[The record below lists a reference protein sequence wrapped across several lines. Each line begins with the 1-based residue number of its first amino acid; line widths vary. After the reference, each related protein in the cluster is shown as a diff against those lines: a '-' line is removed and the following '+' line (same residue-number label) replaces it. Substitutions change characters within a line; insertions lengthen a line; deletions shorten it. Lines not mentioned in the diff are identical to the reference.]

1 MVGSKLDGPQPEP
14 KQLLAY
20 LAAWAD
26 WNPETLD
33 CSALTHVCFAF
44 AHVREGRVVPPAESW
59 ASERLG
65 WVRRLKQRY
74 PSLKVLI
81 SVGGWAAEGFSD
93 AALDDG
99 SRRAFADSAL
109 GFVEQYGFDGV
120 DLDWEYPCSEMA
132 GIRARPDDKRNF
144 TLLLAAT
151 RRVLASRYPLTIAAG
166 AQQLYL
172 DGIEPAAVGELC
184 DLVNLMTYDLYNG
197 WAKVSGHHANL
208 FSSRADANGD
218 SGDRAVQTFTHA
230 GVPARKLVLGAAF
243 YGRGVRGITG
253 SPDGLMRPA
262 TPGSNFTVSFT
273 ELERDYFS
281 NPRFQRHWDDAA
293 QAPWLYDG
301 DAFVSY
307 EDGQSLR
314 AKARYVHERGLA
326 GMMFWEYTQDA
337 SGQLLAA
344 LAAAL

>member
-1 MVGSKLDGPQPEP
+1 MAGSKPLPER

-26 WNPETLD
+26 WDPETLD

-44 AHVREGRVVPPAESW
+44 AHVRDGRVAAPAEAW
-59 ASERLG
+59 SERLG

-93 AALDDG
+93 AALDAG
-99 SRRAFADSAL
+99 SRRAFAESAL
-109 GFVEQYGFDGV
+109 GFVEQHGFDGV
-120 DLDWEYPCSEMA
+120 DLDWEYPSSDMA
-132 GIRARPDDKRNF
+132 GIRARPEDKRNF
-144 TLLLAAT
+144 TLLLEAT
-151 RRVLASRYPLTIAAG
+151 RRALDARYPLTIAAG
-166 AQQLYL
+166 AQPSYL

-208 FSSRADANGD
+208 FTSRADPSGD
-218 SGDRAVQTFTHA
+218 SGDRAVQLFTSQ
-230 GVPARKLVLGAAF
+230 GVPAHKLVLGAAF
-243 YGRGVRGITG
+243 YGRGLRGVTG
-253 SPDGLMRPA
+253 SADGLMRPA
-262 TPGSNFTVSFT
+262 TPGSNFTVPYG
-273 ELERDYFS
+273 EIERDYLA
-281 NPRFQRHWDDAA
+281 NPRFERHWDDDA

-307 EDGQSLR
+307 EDAESLR

-326 GMMFWEYTQDA
+326 GMMFWEYTQDP
-337 SGQLLAA
+337 SGTLRSA
-344 LAAAL
+344 LASEL